1 MNLTYNPSFI
11 GFFNTCQ
18 IDRCFFCILHFHGH
32 HQCRVVRSCFICKLV
47 TSSKLAFISLQN
59 SRCKYSPMHSEFQF
73 KERPSPLEFQFKEL
87 PLALGIP
94 KRPCLSWCMDIFW
107 NCPICSCKLTNF
119 SDADLHVV
127 RLVYNTKHIIQ
138 LEEGYAWASHIPLK
152 HDGTLTKVIL
162 QQDTEHNAVFL
173 SRK

>member
-1 MNLTYNPSFI
+1 MQFFSVESKLRISKYMTHKHIIQLQEGYAWTCHIPIWHDGTLTEV
-11 GFFNTCQ
+11 
-18 IDRCFFCILHFHGH
+18 ILQQDTEHNAAFLNAP
-32 HQCRVVRSCFICKLV
+32 RPWNS
-47 TSSKLAFISLQN
+47 SSKNPLL
-59 SRCKYSPMHSEFQF
+59 
-73 KERPSPLEFQFKEL
+73 PLEFQK
-87 PLALGIP
+87 GH
-94 KRPCLSWCMDIFW
+94 LSWCMDIFW